1 MLHRCSGRQ
10 CDAFNLTASAPK
22 AHGSGRCRATLPLRG
37 ECISP
42 SAQVGNGLTNTPTDD
57 CALLL
62 LSPLQYYSRAF
73 VSFDGACRYPHVA
86 TRFSAS
92 SYRRRR
98 CSYRPALNDTVH
110 IILAHVYV
118 CKACI
123 QLACPARARHLEDSP
138 SHNLR
143 ARSSD
148 APGHR
153 KKKGKVKH
161 HMEGCTKDKI
171 SRYANSNTKH
181 KAQKWTQGIAEE
193 YSMLI
198 SKETVATTRRK
209 VQGRNMINTGA

>member
-10 CDAFNLTASAPK
+10 CAAFNLTASALK

-62 LSPLQYYSRAF
+62 LSPLQYYSRPF

-98 CSYRPALNDTVH
+98 CSYRPALNDTV
-110 IILAHVYV
+110 LYNT
-118 CKACI
+118 CACI
-123 QLACPARARHLEDSP
+123 CMQGVHSARV
-138 SHNLR
+138 
-143 ARSSD
+143 
-148 APGHR
+148 PGS
-153 KKKGKVKH
+153 
-161 HMEGCTKDKI
+161 CT
-171 SRYANSNTKH
+171 SLGRFSF
-181 KAQKWTQGIAEE
+181 TQPTSA
-193 YSMLI
+193 
-198 SKETVATTRRK
+198 
-209 VQGRNMINTGA
+209 